1 MLIAAFIVGAAVGG
15 GAVWLVL
22 RERVAAERRSR
33 AELETTFKALS
44 ADALQDSS
52 RSFLDQ
58 ASNKLE
64 PLEKLL
70 ERVDSHVRELE
81 RRRESA
87 YGSLTQKVQDLA
99 VGQTQLRGETANLV
113 RALLAPATRGRW
125 GEMQLRRAL
134 ELAGMLPHCD
144 FVEQPTATVDDRSL
158 RPDVVVKLPG
168 GKNIVVDSKVPLE
181 ALLDAVEAEDE
192 QLREA
197 RMETFVRHVREHM
210 AQLSAKAYWQQFSPS
225 PEFVVMFLPSES
237 FYRYAIERDRAL
249 LEMGPK
255 QRVILA
261 SPTTLI
267 TLLLAAASGWREETL
282 ADSARQISE
291 LGRDLYERLATMG
304 SHFARLGGRLD
315 KAVEAYNETLGSL
328 EARVL
333 PAARRFP
340 DLGVPAKDELPA
352 LAAIERSAKPLT
364 APELGPTPAADAEAA

>member
-1 MLIAAFIVGAAVGG
+1 MLIAAFIVGLAVGG
-15 GAVWLVL
+15 AVVWFVL

-58 ASNKLE
+58 ASDKLE

-87 YGSLTQKVQDLA
+87 YGALTQKVQDLA

-113 RALLAPATRGRW
+113 RALRAPATRGRW